1 MYGSHMVSNFDSDPD
16 PESLRGTMRSSAVM
30 QGLWYRWLVGV
41 SSLSVYQTLAYLLL
55 LMPIFYTYSK
65 VLDAVSRIVLTSMS
79 HTQRSSII
87 DIYPG
92 YTFNRADTSVL
103 GGKGGVKSYCE
114 LHFL

>member
-1 MYGSHMVSNFDSDPD
+1 
-16 PESLRGTMRSSAVM
+16 M

-55 LMPIFYTYSK
+55 LMPLFYTC
-65 VLDAVSRIVLTSMS
+65 SRIVLTSMS

-103 GGKGGVKSYCE
+103 GGKGGVKSYCK